1 MVTVYNPE
9 SEIIVT
15 LGKRLAP
22 DPGRGIEIVKDKFH
36 QKVLVFILIARNDDF
51 HEQNDKNY
59 CLTKNMANYRTEKPI
74 NNVYM
79 TDVEYDMENLEK
91 EIKPSVVHLTTILN
105 EGDFPQMAE
114 RTLKH
119 LKTRSISYTQN
130 DAFAV
135 KTSLGISAPIPFATT
150 FTLGSYL

>member
-1 MVTVYNPE
+1 
-9 SEIIVT
+9 
-15 LGKRLAP
+15 
-22 DPGRGIEIVKDKFH
+22 
-36 QKVLVFILIARNDDF
+36 
-51 HEQNDKNY
+51 
-59 CLTKNMANYRTEKPI
+59 MANYRTEKPI

-105 EGDFPQMAE
+105 EGDFPQMTE

-135 KTSLGISAPIPFATT
+135 KTSFEISAPIPFATT
-150 FTLGSYL
+150 FTLGSYFNPLRNHQA